1 MTLSDKVDIINGK
14 GSLKNSKIKNYFIDV
29 QIILA
34 KMNKT
39 KEYGKIKMLSLLA
52 GIGGLAIAG
61 ILNNYLLALI
71 FVPVFAILPF
81 EAVKVKYRQYNKIL
95 AEELETAL
103 SLITISYTR
112 TGSLVTSVKETI
124 ETLPPNAK
132 VYFEEFLTEV
142 TSINANVNSA
152 LVNLKTKIENRIF
165 QQWVDRLIVCQSDR
179 SAIPSLQKFVNEFAD
194 NRNIQNE
201 LDAEVYSAR
210 VELIVMICFVLFT
223 PFLLYFV
230 QKDAFMHLMNDFAGK
245 VVIFISL
252 VLCVI
257 VYVIGKK
264 IAKPIVF
271 RGNKK

>member
-52 GIGGLAIAG
+52 GVGGLAIAG

-71 FVPVFAILPF
+71 FVPVLAILPF

>member
-1 MTLSDKVDIINGK
+1 MTLSDKIDIINGK

-61 ILNNYLLALI
+61 VLNNYLLALI
-71 FVPVFAILPF
+71 FVPVLAILPF

>member
-1 MTLSDKVDIINGK
+1 MTLSNKVDIINGK

-71 FVPVFAILPF
+71 FVPVLAILPF

-230 QKDAFMHLMNDFAGK
+230 QKDAFIHLMNDFAGK

>member
-1 MTLSDKVDIINGK
+1 MSDKIDIINGK

-71 FVPVFAILPF
+71 FVPVLAILPF

>member
-1 MTLSDKVDIINGK
+1 MTLSDKIDIINGK

-71 FVPVFAILPF
+71 FVPVLAILPF

-142 TSINANVNSA
+142 TSISANVNSA

>member
-71 FVPVFAILPF
+71 FVPVLAILPF

>member
-1 MTLSDKVDIINGK
+1 MTLSDKIDIINGK

-71 FVPVFAILPF
+71 FVPVLAILPF

>member
-1 MTLSDKVDIINGK
+1 MTLSDKIDIINGK

-29 QIILA
+29 QVILA

-71 FVPVFAILPF
+71 FVPVLAILPF